1 MLNAVFRMNRFQSS
15 GNPFVQNILQNLLQ
29 GVVRLA
35 PVIERAADP
44 GRRGIGGAQPCEP
57 VSIFLSAVAAV
68 NAVDQKQASLS
79 TLPNGNVCFHW
90 VRQLTM
96 HSMHRIG
103 KNRLLYFQSSL
114 FFSIAL
120 LPAKP
125 EATQRYFERNNA
137 LQASACYHLMQDAFH
152 GVSPCFSPPQSGH
165 AQPKEAR
172 SESIIQQGAAKCSAY
187 APAARV

>member
-1 MLNAVFRMNRFQSS
+1 MLKSGFLCGFSAVFHVPAIPAGIVFSKMPIGMIVLKKQHPVARAHLNMLNAVFRMNRFQSS

-57 VSIFLSAVAAV
+57 VSIFLSADAAV
-68 NAVDQKQASLS
+68 NAVDQKHASLS

-96 HSMHRIG
+96 HSMHGISE
-103 KNRLLYFQSSL
+103 NRLLHFQSSL
-114 FFSIAL
+114 FF
-120 LPAKP
+120 
-125 EATQRYFERNNA
+125 Q
-137 LQASACYHLMQDAFH
+137 
-152 GVSPCFSPPQSGH
+152 
-165 AQPKEAR
+165 
-172 SESIIQQGAAKCSAY
+172 
-187 APAARV
+187 